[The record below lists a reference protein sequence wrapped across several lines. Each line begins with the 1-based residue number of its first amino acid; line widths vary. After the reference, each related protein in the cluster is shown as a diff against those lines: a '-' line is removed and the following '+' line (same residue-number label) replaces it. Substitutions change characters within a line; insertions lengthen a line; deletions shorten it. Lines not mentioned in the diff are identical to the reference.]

1 MMDFN
6 ILDFGDEFHSK
17 LSNKLNSVLK
27 SSYWSGGENIKN
39 IEEKFSEIYS
49 MNAISCSS
57 GGMALEIIAT
67 VFKNIK
73 KIGVQSNTYFA
84 SILPWINRNKEIVL
98 IGTKDKALT
107 PSLEFVKEVIN
118 KGVDAIV
125 LTHIGGYPIPEIKEI
140 VGDGHLKLLLHS
152 IAFGTTTNFFG
163 DRPVTQ
169 RQMDMTVHVMGNSLL
184 YWTQKLFN
192 QKLLSNGSRIIGLT
206 SEGNYLAMEGYGP
219 VSVAKVAMEAIIRQ
233 IGWELGEF
241 GITANSI
248 QAGITPTRALT
259 KITDRWET
267 WVENTKKRNPMRRTT
282 TPNDVANAVKLLMEP
297 EADFINCSI
306 IYCDGGEHRS
316 GSF

>member
-1 MMDFN
+1 MSKWAL
-6 ILDFGDEFHSK
+6 ILGASTGH
-17 LSNKLNSVLK
+17 
-27 SSYWSGGENIKN
+27 GGAT
-39 IEEKFSEIYS
+39 
-49 MNAISCSS
+49 AISLAEKGYGILGFHFDRGQTKKEAEKTISKVS
-57 GGMALEIIAT
+57 ELNGGMCHYW
-67 VFKNIK
+67 
-73 KIGVQSNTYFA
+73 NTNAA
-84 SILPWINRNKEIVL
+84 SEETMEK
-98 IGTKDKALT
+98 
-107 PSLEFVKEVIN
+107 
-118 KGVDAIV
+118 
-125 LTHIGGYPIPEIKEI
+125 YIPEIKEI

-163 DRPVTQ
+163 DKPVTQ
-169 RQMDMTVHVMGNSLL
+169 RQMDMTVHVMGSSLL